1 MAQETKLTLSELNGL
16 VRELIETQ
24 MPGPYW
30 VEAEIAELHES
41 GGHCYLDLIEKDDKT
56 NTPIARA
63 SAKCWRSRW
72 MILKP
77 HFIHVAGKLLTKGMK
92 VLLAVSPQ
100 FHENYGFS
108 WIISDIDPTFTIGDM
123 ELKRKRIIAQLKEEG
138 VFEANKELLM
148 PMFTQRIAVISSAT
162 AAGYGDF
169 SRHLSENEYG
179 YAFQT
184 TLFSSVMQG
193 EGVEAGVISALNRIF
208 IQIDQFDCVVITRGG
223 GATSDLSGFDTLDL
237 ARNVANFPLPVL
249 TAIGHDRDESI
260 LDMISNVRLKTPT
273 AAAAF
278 LIDRLH
284 MVDETLDN
292 LRNRLVRV
300 TEHRLQQEKQ
310 NLHHLSTYIPRLFAI
325 VKTQHDAKLN
335 NYMNRCLSAAMS
347 TKDRHNMTISN
358 IDSRI
363 KIAANHLLT
372 IHQNHLE
379 ILQRQLNAL
388 DPQRVLERGYSI
400 TTYNGKAIQKSNCV
414 KKGDVI
420 KTRLVDGV
428 IVSIVD

>member
-1 MAQETKLTLSELNGL
+1 MVQETKLTLSELNGL
-16 VRELIETQ
+16 VRALIEAQ

-77 HFIHVAGKLLTKGMK
+77 HFIHVTGKLLTKGMK

-138 VFEANKELLM
+138 VFEANKELPM
-148 PMFTQRIAVISSAT
+148 PMFPQRIAVISSAT

-184 TLFSSVMQG
+184 TLFSSIMQG

-208 IQIDQFDCVVITRGG
+208 AQIDQFDCVVITRGG

-325 VKTQHDAKLN
+325 VKTQHDAKLD

-347 TKDRHNMTISN
+347 TKERHNLTISN
-358 IDSRI
+358 LDSRI
-363 KIAANHLLT
+363 KIAASHLLT

-400 TTYNGKAIQKSNCV
+400 TTYNGKAVQKSNSV

-420 KTRLVDGV
+420 QTRLVDGV
-428 IVSIVD
+428 IM

>member
-16 VRELIETQ
+16 VRELVETQ

-138 VFEANKELLM
+138 VFEANKELTM
-148 PMFTQRIAVISSAT
+148 PMFPQRIAVISSAT

-208 IQIDQFDCVVITRGG
+208 TQIDQFDCVVITRGG

-310 NLHHLSTYIPRLFAI
+310 NLHHLSTYIPRQFAI

-335 NYMNRCLSAAMS
+335 NYMNRSLSAAMS

-358 IDSRI
+358 LDSRI

>member
-108 WIISDIDPTFTIGDM
+108 WIISDLDPTFTIGDM

-208 IQIDQFDCVVITRGG
+208 TQIDQFDCVVITRGG

-300 TEHRLQQEKQ
+300 TEHRLQQEKK

-358 IDSRI
+358 LDSRI

-400 TTYNGKAIQKSNCV
+400 TTYNGKAIQKSNSV

-420 KTRLVDGV
+420 QTRLVDGV

>member
-108 WIISDIDPTFTIGDM
+108 WIISDLDPTFTIGDM

-208 IQIDQFDCVVITRGG
+208 TQIDQFDCVVITRGG

-358 IDSRI
+358 LDSRM

-400 TTYNGKAIQKSNCV
+400 TTYNGKAIQKSNSV

-420 KTRLVDGV
+420 QTRLVDGV

>member
-1 MAQETKLTLSELNGL
+1 MAQEAKLTLSELNGL
-16 VRELIETQ
+16 VRELIETT

-77 HFIHVAGKLLTKGMK
+77 HFIYITGKQLAKGMK
-92 VLLAVSPQ
+92 VLLAISPQ

-108 WIISDIDPTFTIGDM
+108 WIVSDIDPTFTIGDM
-123 ELKRKRIIAQLKEEG
+123 ELKKKRIIAQLKEEG
-138 VFEANKELLM
+138 VFEANKDLHL
-148 PMFTQRIAVISSAT
+148 PMFSQRIAVISSAT

-184 TLFSSVMQG
+184 TLFPSVMQG
-193 EGVEAGVISALNRIF
+193 EGVEASIISALNTIF
-208 IQIDQFDCVVITRGG
+208 TQIDQFDCVVITRGG

-284 MVDETLDN
+284 MVDQSLDN
-292 LRNRLVRV
+292 FRNRLIRV
-300 TEHRLQQEKQ
+300 TEQCLQQERQKI
-310 NLHHLSTYIPRLFAI
+310 HHLSTHIPTLFAI
-325 VKTQHDAKLN
+325 VKTQYNAKLD
-335 NYMNRCLSAAMS
+335 NYMGRCLSAAVS
-347 TKDRHNMTISN
+347 TKDRHNMTVN
-358 IDSRI
+358 NLESRL
-363 KIAANHLLT
+363 KIAADHLMT
-372 IHQNHLE
+372 IRQNHLE
-379 ILQRQLNAL
+379 ILLHQIMAL
-388 DPQRVLERGYSI
+388 DPQRILERGYSI
-400 TTYNGKAIQKSNCV
+400 TTHNGKAIQKSDSV
-414 KKGDVI
+414 KKGDI
-420 KTRLVDGV
+420 IETRLIDGIV
-428 IVSIVD
+428 VSIVD

>member
-1 MAQETKLTLSELNGL
+1 
-16 VRELIETQ
+16 
-24 MPGPYW
+24 
-30 VEAEIAELHES
+30 
-41 GGHCYLDLIEKDDKT
+41 
-56 NTPIARA
+56 
-63 SAKCWRSRW
+63 

-138 VFEANKELLM
+138 VFEANKELTM
-148 PMFTQRIAVISSAT
+148 RMFPQRIAVISSAT

-179 YAFQT
+179 YAFHT

-208 IQIDQFDCVVITRGG
+208 TQIDQFDCVVITRGG

-358 IDSRI
+358 LDSRI

-400 TTYNGKAIQKSNCV
+400 TTYNGKAIQKSNSV

-420 KTRLVDGV
+420 QTRLVDGV